1 MATSKCIESEGGINQ
16 GDSEMDESIEEHGE
30 EVSEKF
36 RGNMAF
42 RPTITAARYHCCKQ
56 VYLRYL
62 FYAYFGLLKISI
74 APPESLGGGLALSSS

>member
-16 GDSEMDESIEEHGE
+16 GDSETAESIEEHGE

-62 FYAYFGLLKISI
+62 FYAYFVLNELPRSR
-74 APPESLGGGLALSSS
+74 AARYQNEFLSY